1 MAGNRSETVSL
12 NFRQRIVT
20 IIWFLLGLG
29 FLLAVPVLLGLHPLV
44 LPITLLA
51 AGILAVVVAAITRWG
66 LDRERRSSFVRHW
79 TLAALALAFLLSIL
93 TAAPLY
99 ALAIIAASDPLIAPQ
114 AVLTNGKKTVL
125 FQGAV
130 HIGSEPFYKS
140 MVYDLEHALS
150 DGYVIFYEGIL
161 PDPRGD
167 AFFREVV
174 AGGASLNDNYKALSK
189 VCGLT
194 FQGDYFQLL
203 APQILEHRDRHVAAD
218 VTTFQLKQEFDR
230 LAAADPAFAAK
241 VRKDAKDDQKDGSD
255 ASIMA
260 RFFAWAQDGD
270 PRHKSLAGVTCRGAM
285 TIVLK
290 LKRKDRAIL
299 DPLILDYRNRELAAR
314 IAAAP
319 QSRIYVNYGAEH
331 LKGLLADLRANDP
344 VWTVQSIKWMRV
356 MQAPDDLHG
365 ETID

>member
-1 MAGNRSETVSL
+1 MAGKRAETVSL
-12 NFRQRIVT
+12 NLRQRVATIV
-20 IIWFLLGLG
+20 WFLLGLG
-29 FLLAVPVLLGLHPLV
+29 FLLAIPVLLGLHPLV
-44 LPITLLA
+44 LPLALLIAAVLAALLA
-51 AGILAVVVAAITRWG
+51 AIIRLARRRTPSSFAKTWTTAAI
-66 LDRERRSSFVRHW
+66 
-79 TLAALALAFLLSIL
+79 ALGFLLSIL
-93 TAAPLY
+93 AAAPLY
-99 ALAIIAASDPLIAPQ
+99 ALALVVAFDPLVAPQ
-114 AVLTNGKKTVL
+114 AVLSNGKKTVL

-130 HIGSEPFYKS
+130 HVGSDPFYKT

-161 PDPRGD
+161 PDARGD

-230 LAAADPAFAAK
+230 LAAADPAFAGK
-241 VRKDAKDDQKDGSD
+241 VRKEIEEDKKDGEG
-255 ASIMA
+255 AGMA

-285 TIVLK
+285 TLILK
-290 LKRKDRAIL
+290 LKGKSPATL

-314 IAAAP
+314 IEAAP

-331 LKGLLADLRANDP
+331 LKGLLAELRKDNPA
-344 VWTVQSIKWMRV
+344 WTVKSVKWMRA
-356 MQAPDDLHG
+356 MQAPEELRG